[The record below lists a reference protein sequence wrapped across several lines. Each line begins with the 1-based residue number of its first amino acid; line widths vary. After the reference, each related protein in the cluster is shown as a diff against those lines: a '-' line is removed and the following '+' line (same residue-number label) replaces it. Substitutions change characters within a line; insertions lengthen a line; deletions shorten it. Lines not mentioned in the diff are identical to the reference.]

1 MFRHYPSISS
11 DFISPFQSR
20 KTSHIIAALLSYF
33 FIFLEMRNMTLSR
46 LQCVSLIGLE
56 ALPVEVEVDVVKS
69 DKLSL
74 VIVGLPDTAVRESK
88 DRVLTAV
95 KNGGFQIG
103 GFHCTVNL
111 APGDLKKEGAMY
123 DLPIAIGLI
132 RSSGLLKEE
141 KVNIADYLIVGELAL
156 SGQLRPLTGALAI
169 ALLAREQGKKGV
181 LLPVWNAK
189 EAALVQGVSVYGL
202 SHVQEVIQ
210 FLQNPAAF
218 QPQENS
224 SFSSHLV
231 PSSPLVD
238 FCDIKGQAH
247 VKRALEI
254 AAAGAHNIVLAGPP
268 GCGKTLMAK
277 ALPGIMPQLTLEEAL
292 EVTRVHSIAGLLTE
306 GESLCTQRPFR
317 SPHHTISYA
326 GLIGGGAHPRP
337 GEVSLAHHGIL
348 FLDELPE
355 FPRSILEMLRQP
367 LEDRKVTISRAQGN
381 YTFPTNFMCVAAMN
395 PCPCGYLG
403 HPDKACKDSSL
414 QVERYRSKISGPL
427 WDRLDIHL
435 DVPPLR
441 YAEIAQQIPGEASST
456 IRQRVV
462 ETRHLQHQRF
472 GKIKT
477 NGQMT
482 SAEIKRFCSLEQK
495 GWAILQM
502 SIDHMGLSARA
513 CDRILRVARTIAD
526 LASAPVIEEA
536 HLLEALNL
544 RNSASRR

>member
-1 MFRHYPSISS
+1 MV
-11 DFISPFQSR
+11 
-20 KTSHIIAALLSYF
+20 
-33 FIFLEMRNMTLSR
+33 LSR

-95 KNGGFQIG
+95 KNGGFHLNT
-103 GFHCTVNL
+103 FHSTVNL
-111 APGDLKKEGAMY
+111 APGDLKKEGVLY

-132 RSSGLLKEE
+132 RSSGFLKEE
-141 KVNIADYLIVGELAL
+141 PVNVGDYLIVGELAL
-156 SGQLRPLTGALAI
+156 SGELRPLTGALAI
-169 ALLAREQGKKGV
+169 ALLAKEQGKKGV
-181 LLPVWNAK
+181 ILPSYNAK
-189 EAALVQGVSVYGL
+189 EAALVQGISVYGL
-202 SHVQEVIQ
+202 NHLKEVVQ
-210 FLQNPAAF
+210 FLQNPTHF
-218 QPQENS
+218 KPQESFPFHTQLANS
-224 SFSSHLV
+224 T
-231 PSSPLVD
+231 PLVD

-254 AAAGAHNIVLAGPP
+254 AAAGAHNIVLSGPP

-277 ALPGIMPQLTLEEAL
+277 AFPGIMPPLTLEEAL
-292 EVTRVHSIAGLLTE
+292 EVTRIHSIAGLLPE
-306 GESLCTQRPFR
+306 DQSFSTQRPFR

-337 GEVSLAHHGIL
+337 GEVSLAHHGVL

-355 FPRSILEMLRQP
+355 FSRSVLEVLRQP
-367 LEDRKVTISRAQGN
+367 LEDRKVTISRALGS
-381 YTFPTNFMCVAAMN
+381 YTFPTNIVCIAAMN

-403 HPDKACKDSSL
+403 HPDKPCKDSGL
-414 QVERYRSKISGPL
+414 QIERYRSKISGPL
-427 WDRLDIHL
+427 WDRLDMHI

-441 YAEIAQQIPGEASST
+441 YSEMAKQVAGETSHT
-456 IRQRVV
+456 IRHRVV
-462 ETRHLQHQRF
+462 EARNRQHQRF
-472 GKIKT
+472 ARIKT
-477 NGQMT
+477 NGQMS
-482 SAEIKRFCSLEQK
+482 SAEIKKFCFVDQK

-502 SIDHMGLSARA
+502 AIDHMGLSARA

-526 LASAPVIEEA
+526 LANEDAIHES

-544 RNSASRR
+544 KNSTDRI